1 MRIKT
6 TTRTCLAALLLAPQ
20 VLLNA
25 AETKPAKPNI
35 VIILVDDMGYGDIGS
50 FGAKLQKT
58 PRLDRMAKEGTK
70 FTSFYAAPVC
80 SVSRAQVMTGCYG
93 PRVSVTGV
101 YLPASRNGLNPAEP
115 TIAKRLKEL
124 GYVTACIGKW
134 HIGDQPEF
142 LPTKHGFDHYFGLP
156 YSNDM
161 QLAAKGTTTRVV
173 PLMRDDKVI
182 ELLPEPEQ
190 TRLVER
196 YTDEALSFIRMNK
209 DKPFFLYFPHTAVH
223 TPLHP
228 GTPFAGKS
236 ANGAFGDWVEEVDW
250 STGRILDTLRELNL
264 DDNTLVVFTSDNGP
278 AFRAGDIKT
287 RGKGSAGPLRGW
299 KGSSWEGGMR
309 EPMLAR
315 WPGKI
320 PAGSSCDAVAGTID
334 ILPTCVALAGGTV
347 PPEPVIDGR
356 DISTLLFGK
365 STQSPRE
372 AHYYNAMYSS
382 IGAFQAVR
390 QGPWKLALDPQ
401 REGMGIQEISP
412 DAAGNAPRL
421 YKLDTDIGE
430 RTDVADK
437 HPDIVAKL
445 LDLAT
450 KKNAEIKR
458 DCRRAGV
465 SANPVTLYPT
475 ESGVP
480 TRAKDNK
487 AKKEDQA
494 SSEAVLLKAQEK

>member
-1 MRIKT
+1 MNPRL
-6 TTRTCLAALLLAPQ
+6 LAALLLSSPT
-20 VLLNA
+20 LLHA
-25 AETKPAKPNI
+25 AELKPAKPNI
-35 VIILVDDMGYGDIGS
+35 VIILVDDMGYGDIGP
-50 FGAKLQKT
+50 FGATLQKT
-58 PRLDRMAKEGTK
+58 PQLDRMAREGTK

-80 SVSRAQVMTGCYG
+80 SVSRAQLMTGCYG

-101 YLPASRNGLNPAEP
+101 YCPADRHGLNPAEP
-115 TIAKRLKEL
+115 TIAKRLKEH
-124 GYVTACIGKW
+124 GYATACIGKW
-134 HIGDQPEF
+134 HLGDQPEF
-142 LPTKHGFDHYFGLP
+142 LPRKQGFDYYFGLP

-190 TRLVER
+190 ARLVER

-264 DDNTLVVFTSDNGP
+264 DDNTLVIFTSDNGP
-278 AFRAGDIKT
+278 AFLAGDNIH

-347 PPEPVIDGR
+347 PSEPVIDGR
-356 DISTLLFGK
+356 DISPLLFGK
-365 STQSPRE
+365 STKSPRE
-372 AHYYNAMYSS
+372 AHYYNATYST

-390 QGPWKLALDPQ
+390 QGPWKLALEPQ

-412 DAAGNAPRL
+412 DAAGKAPRL
-421 YKLDTDIGE
+421 YNLDADIGE
-430 RTDVADK
+430 RTDLADQ
-437 HPDIVAKL
+437 HPDIAAKL
-445 LDLAT
+445 QNLIT
-450 KKNAEIKR
+450 KMNNEIKR
-458 DCRRAGV
+458 NCRPAGL
-465 SANPVTLYPT
+465 SANPVTLYPA
-475 ESGVP
+475 EDGVP
-480 TRAKDNK
+480 SRAKNNPV
-487 AKKEDQA
+487 KEKDQA
-494 SSEAVLLKAQEK
+494 TSEAAHFKSEGK

>member
-1 MRIKT
+1 MKPRL
-6 TTRTCLAALLLAPQ
+6 LAALLLTSPTIIH
-20 VLLNA
+20 A
-25 AETKPAKPNI
+25 AELKTAKPNI
-35 VIILVDDMGYGDIGS
+35 VIILVDDMGYGDIGP
-50 FGAKLQKT
+50 FGASLQKT
-58 PRLDRMAKEGTK
+58 PRLDRMAKEGIK

-101 YLPASRNGLNPAEP
+101 YAPASRNGLNPAEP

-124 GYVTACIGKW
+124 GYATACIGKW

-190 TRLVER
+190 ARLVER

-264 DDNTLVVFTSDNGP
+264 DDNTLVIFTSDNGP
-278 AFRAGDIKT
+278 AFLAGDNIH

-347 PPEPVIDGR
+347 PSEPVIDGR
-356 DISTLLFGK
+356 DISPLLFGK
-365 STQSPRE
+365 STKSPRE
-372 AHYYNAMYSS
+372 AHYYNATYST

-390 QGPWKLALDPQ
+390 QGPWKLALEPQ

-412 DAAGNAPRL
+412 DAAGKAPRL
-421 YKLDTDIGE
+421 YNLDADIGE
-430 RTDVADK
+430 RTDLADQ
-437 HPDIVAKL
+437 HPDIAAKL
-445 LDLAT
+445 QNLIT
-450 KKNAEIKR
+450 KMNNEIKR
-458 DCRRAGV
+458 NCRPAGL
-465 SANPVTLYPT
+465 SANPVTLYPA
-475 ESGVP
+475 EDGVP
-480 TRAKDNK
+480 SRAKNNPV
-487 AKKEDQA
+487 KEKDQA
-494 SSEAVLLKAQEK
+494 TSEAAHFKSEGK

>member
-1 MRIKT
+1 MKSGIHLIT
-6 TTRTCLAALLLAPQ
+6 ICLLLMPLT
-20 VLLNA
+20 LLHA
-25 AETKPAKPNI
+25 AELKSTKPNI
-35 VIILVDDMGYGDIGS
+35 VIIFVDDMGYGDIGP
-50 FGAKLQKT
+50 FGSKLQKT
-58 PRLDRMAKEGTK
+58 PRLDLMAKEGTK

-80 SVSRAQVMTGCYG
+80 SVSRAQLMTGCYG
-93 PRVSVTGV
+93 PRISVPGV
-101 YLPASRNGLNPAEP
+101 YVPASRGGLNPAEP
-115 TIAKRLKEL
+115 TIAKRLKAL
-124 GYVTACIGKW
+124 GYATACIGKW

-161 QLAAKGTTTRVV
+161 QLVAKGTTTRVV
-173 PLMRDDKVI
+173 PLMRDDKMI
-182 ELLPEPEQ
+182 ELLPEQEQ
-190 TRLVER
+190 ARLVER

-209 DKPFFLYFPHTAVH
+209 DKPFFLYLPHTAVH
-223 TPLHP
+223 WPLHP
-228 GTPFAGKS
+228 GMAFAGKS
-236 ANGAFGDWVEEVDW
+236 ANGAYGDWVEEVDW

-278 AFRAGDIKT
+278 AFLAGDNKQ
-287 RGKGSAGPLRGW
+287 RGKGSAGPLRGS

-347 PPEPVIDGR
+347 PTEPVIDGR
-356 DISTLLFGK
+356 DISPLLFGK
-365 STQSPRE
+365 STKSPRE
-372 AHYYNAMYSS
+372 AHYYNATYSS

-401 REGMGIQEISP
+401 REGMGIKEISP
-412 DAAGNAPRL
+412 DAAGNTPRL
-421 YKLDTDIGE
+421 YNLDTDIGE

-437 HPDIVAKL
+437 HPEIVAKL

-458 DCRRAGV
+458 DSRPAGV
-465 SANPVTLYPT
+465 TTNPVTLYPT

-480 TRAKDNK
+480 SRQKNNK
-487 AKKEDQA
+487 LKQGDIAG
-494 SSEAVLLKAQEK
+494 SEAALTHSNGL